1 MCRFL
6 NLFFT
11 DIVTDGYTKVLFKN
25 TGQITLGQPGI
36 LSQNIDGNAFFDVR
50 VDVVDT
56 LHDRL

>member
-25 TGQITLGQPGI
+25 TGQITFGQSGI
-36 LSQNIDGNAFFDVR
+36 FSQNIDGNAFFDVR